1 MTFVLWE
8 RIGSQGPKK
17 AFLWSWGLGSCFDY
31 KDHIV
36 LHFCGKCQTVD
47 QRNNQERKS
56 SHISVKVREILEFH
70 TFKYC
75 CEQERPKGVSAPK
88 RWLMNSFGLHLWVP
102 FPVPAAWWT
111 LGKRTPVG
119 GLASW
124 YLGLLSKPTAASFVP
139 PDLGVF

>member
-1 MTFVLWE
+1 MTFLLWE
-8 RIGSQGPKK
+8 MIWSQRTEK
-17 AFLWSWGLGSCFDY
+17 ASLWSWEWGSCFDY

-36 LHFCGKCQTVD
+36 LHLCAKCQTMD
-47 QRNNQERKS
+47 LCYNQERKS
-56 SHISVKVREILEFH
+56 SHISVKAREISEFH
-70 TFKYC
+70 TLKYC
-75 CEQERPKGVSAPK
+75 CEQERLRAVLAPK
-88 RWLMNSFGLHLWVP
+88 RWLMNSLGLHLWVP

-124 YLGLLSKPTAASFVP
+124 YLGLLLKPTAASFVP